1 MLSNTTCC
9 WVGSHKIAS
18 TPSAHVAFFGGNFI
32 VGGNL
37 PRRFLPE
44 LRFPE
49 HFGSPPLARLGF
61 STKGWTLTAL
71 KISINDEDSCY
82 FLPSLN

>member
-32 VGGNL
+32 VGGSL

-49 HFGSPPLARLGF
+49 HFGSPPLAGILN
-61 STKGWTLTAL
+61 KGLDL
-71 KISINDEDSCY
+71 DCIENHHQR
-82 FLPSLN
+82 